1 MPARDLRSQLEIKK
15 PCTADWDQMVGN
27 SRVRFCEHCQLAVN
41 DLSFLTPKRVRRLI
55 AKSKGRLCVRY
66 VRDRN
71 GNPLLAQVPGQLHKI
86 SRRVSRIAAGMF
98 TATLSLTNAAGHA
111 AITAAPNYE
120 RILLPSTP
128 QPDAVVAPLGSAIS
142 GKITDSSGA
151 PISNVGIT
159 LLTLQ
164 RTFLSGAI
172 SNSAGEYSFEGLVP
186 GRYWVALEAHGYRS
200 PGTMFAL
207 VTADETLI
215 LNHTLEREG
224 DDHDTI
230 TLATSG
236 AVAIVREAADP
247 LIAAAIDDDLQALEA
262 ILTRENVNVRDRRLG
277 TAALEY
283 AVRHG
288 NREMVQSLLSAG
300 ADVNSVD
307 GNKQTALMMLGEDST
322 ADIVWDLVNA
332 GAKLELKDDEGDTAL
347 IEAAIEENL
356 PVLVALLHA
365 GAKVDAKNKEG
376 QTALMQAATN
386 GHAANIRALMRAGA
400 DLNAQDN
407 DGWTALDYAY
417 ADNEEKVIKL
427 LLSYGA
433 VTGIRKQQ

>member
-1 MPARDLRSQLEIKK
+1 MPARDLSEQLEIKK
-15 PCTADWDQMVGN
+15 PCTADWNEMVGN
-27 SRVRFCEHCQLAVN
+27 SRVRFCEHCQLTVN
-41 DLSFLTPKRVRRLI
+41 DLSSLTPKRVRRLI

-71 GNPLLAQVPGQLHKI
+71 GNPLLAQVPGQLQKI

-98 TATLSLTNAAGHA
+98 TATLSLTNASGHVA
-111 AITAAPNYE
+111 PTTAANYE
-120 RILLPSTP
+120 RSFQPS
-128 QPDAVVAPLGSAIS
+128 QSQAAAVVAPLGSAIS

-164 RTFLSGAI
+164 RAFLSGAI

-200 PGTMFAL
+200 PGTMYAL

-215 LNHTLEREG
+215 LNHTLEREA
-224 DDHDTI
+224 DAIETLN
-230 TLATSG
+230 LATSG
-236 AVAIVREAADP
+236 AVALVREAADP

-262 ILTRENVNVRDRRLG
+262 VLTRENVNVRDGKLD
-277 TAALEY
+277 TTALEY

-288 NREMVQSLLSAG
+288 NREMVQVLLTAG

-307 GNKQTALMMLGEDST
+307 SDKQTVLMMLGEDAT

-347 IEAAIEENL
+347 IEAASEENL

-386 GHAANIRALMRAGA
+386 GHPANIRALMRAGA

-417 ADNEEKVIKL
+417 SDNAEKIIKL

>member
-1 MPARDLRSQLEIKK
+1 MPARDLRTQLEIKK
-15 PCTADWDQMVGN
+15 PCTAAWDQMVGN
-27 SRVRFCEHCQLAVN
+27 SRVRFCEHCQLSVN
-41 DLSFLTPKRVRRLI
+41 DLSSLTPKGVRRLI
-55 AKSKGRLCVRY
+55 AKSKGGLCVRY

-98 TATLSLTNAAGHA
+98 TATLSLTNAAA
-111 AITAAPNYE
+111 TIAAPNYE
-120 RILLPSTP
+120 RIFQPSQS
-128 QPDAVVAPLGSAIS
+128 QPAAEVAPLGSAIS
-142 GKITDSSGA
+142 GKIIDSSGA
-151 PISNVGIT
+151 PIANVGIT

-200 PGTMFAL
+200 PGTTFAS
-207 VTADETLI
+207 VTADETLS
-215 LNHTLEREG
+215 LNHTLEREA
-224 DDHDTI
+224 DDNHTFN
-230 TLATSG
+230 LATSG
-236 AVAIVREAADP
+236 AVALVREPAEP

-262 ILTRENVNVRDRRLG
+262 ALTRENVNVRDPKLG
-277 TAALEY
+277 TTALEY
-283 AVRHG
+283 AVRNG
-288 NREMVQSLLSAG
+288 NREMVQVLLTAG

-307 GNKQTALMMLGEDST
+307 SDKQTVLMMLGEDST

-347 IEAAIEENL
+347 TEAAKEENL
-356 PVLVALLHA
+356 PVLVALIHA

-386 GHAANIRALMRAGA
+386 GHPANIRALLRAGA
-400 DLNAQDN
+400 DLNAQDT

-417 ADNEEKVIKL
+417 SDNAEKIIKL

-433 VTGIRKQQ
+433 VTGIRKEQ